1 MRIMVF
7 GGAGF
12 LGSALV
18 DSLAK
23 TRSNTIQVLDTF
35 SHGFPKK
42 PHKSKNVLPP
52 ISGSIR
58 NYYDVLRPMERFKP
72 EIVIHLAAFNS
83 RPETIGDFR
92 TCSEINYVGTA
103 NVLQA
108 CLALRN
114 IVQRV
119 IFASTLAAEEPVSH
133 YGVSKRAAE
142 DLLESVFL
150 RFPEGSR
157 QLITLRFA
165 EIYGNGRPYTST
177 SLLNFL
183 ANGMVQNQTLGVFG
197 VKEKIDCIHLSDAV
211 RACELATKVKIEK
224 NTVRLDIGTG
234 EGIVVQDLVNKLKEA
249 SGYTGQIKFYPTNN
263 AIPFQTLVADPK
275 PAKEILGFE
284 AEADLTEE
292 IAALIKARRKALK

>member
-1 MRIMVF
+1 MKILVL

-18 DSLAK
+18 DLLSK

-42 PHKSKNVLPP
+42 PHKRKNVLPP

-58 NYYDVLRPMERFKP
+58 NYYDVLRTMERFKP
-72 EIVIHLAAFNS
+72 EVVIHLAAFNN

-92 TCSEINYVGTA
+92 ACSEVNYVGTA

-114 IVQRV
+114 QIKRV
-119 IFASTLAAEEPVSH
+119 IFASTLAAENPVSH

-165 EIYGNGRPYTST
+165 EIYGNAQPYTST

-197 VKEKIDCIHLSDAV
+197 VKEKLDCLHLSDAV
-211 RACELATKVKIEK
+211 RACELATKVKINK
-224 NTVRLDIGTG
+224 NSVRLDIGTG
-234 EGIVVQDLVNKLKEA
+234 KGVVVQELVHKLKEA
-249 SGYTGQIKFYPTNN
+249 SGYTGQIKFYPDNV

-284 AEADLTEE
+284 ALANLDEE